1 MADPLNKAYEAFRMA
16 VIDRDNARKELKQKS
31 ESYEQR
37 ICELQKEMA
46 SQSRLIAHLMSQLAD
61 CPGAGRG
68 NAYGLL
74 QEETELRKRDGPLH
88 LTTDQLQE
96 QLKVAVQAEKH
107 FKEQWEKEQIKLKLI
122 EEESIKKGKTFESLL
137 NSRDA
142 QIMLLRNK
150 LKEANERLDKVNCI
164 NIQICETEVQKKR
177 KECPAGQDVMPAAS
191 GVSAIQISERENVEK
206 IFSEMK
212 EEFRQICK
220 LTREQ
225 TDRLHK
231 FNQRKETAADGQFS
245 MPIQCTDSADEQAE
259 GHFKHQVKSGPNV
272 RACTASV
279 TPSTPEKTV
288 LSSPV
293 ATENAL
299 QPIYNLQL
307 DDNTLS
313 LNEPGCC
320 PSEDK
325 GNSQITQGIENIA
338 FIDRVQSPHQ
348 PDTFKQDKTSPLTAE
363 DHSTRF
369 KYPTNET
376 SDKNKSPLELTK
388 REIRGPQQTF
398 WKPYP
403 DKGDDLR
410 LAPEYAESELNDSG
424 VCEFCQAVF
433 PPSST
438 SRGDFFRHLNSHFKE
453 QV

>member
-107 FKEQWEKEQIKLKLI
+107 FK
-122 EEESIKKGKTFESLL
+122 
-137 NSRDA
+137 
-142 QIMLLRNK
+142 
-150 LKEANERLDKVNCI
+150 
-164 NIQICETEVQKKR
+164 VQKKR

-279 TPSTPEKTV
+279 TPVSLEPDEVDDCSVESLSQFSVKFPPTDNDSVFLQSTPEKTV